1 MLLITTIDQGHCR
14 IIERF
19 GKPVK
24 VQNSGFAFRFPFI
37 DSVKSVPQ
45 NWGRIANKGGYL
57 IELTEQM
64 TNTEPRECITRDNAQ
79 VIVDTL
85 IRWRITD
92 PIKAVYEIDDLLGS
106 LVNAV
111 LNCLRGKVGEMPLD
125 EVLKSGQE
133 LSRSVLAAIA
143 STTFRWGVS
152 LVSIEIQELKV
163 DDATSGAMLQ
173 QLAAER
179 KSRAIVAEAEGQAA
193 AVIRTAQ
200 AEKEATI
207 LRAQAT
213 KEALAITAEAEKDY
227 LNRLASI
234 VGAEAAAKILLTSK
248 VVDGYSTISSNPAS
262 KVFIPSNVSGII
274 NYDSK

>member
-1 MLLITTIDQGHCR
+1 MLLVTTIDQGHCR

-24 VQNSGFAFRFPFI
+24 VQNSGFAFRFPLI
-37 DSVKSVPQ
+37 DTVKSVPRS
-45 NWGRIANKGGYL
+45 WGSVANKRGYL

-79 VIVDTL
+79 VLVDTL

-92 PIKAVYEIDDLLGS
+92 PVKAVYEIDDLLGS

-111 LNCLRGKVGEMPLD
+111 LNSLRGKIGEMPLD
-125 EVLKSGQE
+125 EVLKAGQG
-133 LSRSVLAAIA
+133 LSRSVLATIA
-143 STTFRWGVS
+143 STTLRWGVS

-179 KSRAIVAEAEGQAA
+179 KRRAIVAEAEGQAA

-207 LRAQAT
+207 LKAQAT